1 MKAKFLTL
9 FLGGLLLFSCDSK
22 KKTPKYQEFEG
33 IAGTVEYR
41 VKYISTDT
49 TSLKSS
55 VDSIVR
61 VIDNSLSVYNEES
74 ILSKINKGYVPTKA
88 DEHFKKVYTAA
99 SEVWKESEGMYDPTV
114 GIFVKVWGFGGESVQ
129 PISDLPTDKLLDS
142 LKRYVGFDK
151 VKIDA
156 DGYVKKESQAI
167 QIDLTSVVRGYTVD
181 VIGDF
186 LKKKGIDNYVVKVAG
201 EIKASGKN
209 IIDGKTWVIDVV
221 DPYQLDDNY
230 SEITLK
236 LDNEAVST
244 DESFRR
250 VWIDGTGK
258 RFVHIINPFTGKPL
272 ESEMLSATVVTKSSR
287 QSDSYATMFMLIGL
301 EKSKAFLSKHPE
313 IKALLIYSD
322 KDNKVQSFMTENM
335 KPLLVEHK

>member
-1 MKAKFLTL
+1 MKVKFLTL
-9 FLGGLLLFSCDSK
+9 FLGGLLLFSCDSE

-114 GIFVKVWGFGGESVQ
+114 GIFIKVWGFGGESVQ

-156 DGYVKKESQAI
+156 DGYVKKESQPI

-201 EIKASGKN
+201 EIKASGKD

-313 IKALLIYSD
+313 MKALLIYSD

>member
-1 MKAKFLTL
+1 M
-9 FLGGLLLFSCDSK
+9 
-22 KKTPKYQEFEG
+22 
-33 IAGTVEYR
+33 
-41 VKYISTDT
+41 
-49 TSLKSS
+49 
-55 VDSIVR
+55 
-61 VIDNSLSVYNEES
+61 
-74 ILSKINKGYVPTKA
+74 
-88 DEHFKKVYTAA
+88 
-99 SEVWKESEGMYDPTV
+99 
-114 GIFVKVWGFGGESVQ
+114 
-129 PISDLPTDKLLDS
+129 
-142 LKRYVGFDK
+142 
-151 VKIDA
+151 
-156 DGYVKKESQAI
+156 
-167 QIDLTSVVRGYTVD
+167 TSVVRGYTVD

-313 IKALLIYSD
+313 MKALLIYSD